1 MTEPP
6 RSGLNPMSMAPV
18 VASKAKMR
26 LRGMS
31 ALVAVCR
38 TVVKLPAAIILFPT
52 CVMAMTA
59 PSMT

>member
-1 MTEPP
+1 
-6 RSGLNPMSMAPV
+6 MSMAPV